1 MRGRHLKA
9 ADRKEKKIWE
19 DGHECIWVEGYKGTH
34 SDMTCRDFQYEMNK
48 EFVHDGEVERRGRG
62 FHFST
67 KLKDVFDHYSL
78 DDKNRFF
85 KVRALV
91 YKDDYDEH
99 YNVNTAKKI
108 IFTEELG
115 YEDLKDFIEK
125 KMPLVKSEEVWDIV
139 RKTGYEEYRRCIFV
153 EEFTDIGY
161 TELLANVIFDNV
173 CTDEESDVLKFARAL
188 KEEDV
193 SKEMSIYLICNKFV

>member
-19 DGHECIWVEGYKGTH
+19 DGHECIWVEGYKGTC
-34 SDMTCRDFQYEMNK
+34 SDMTCRNFQYEMNK
-48 EFVHDGEVERRGRG
+48 EFVHDGEVERRGVG
-62 FHFST
+62 FNFST

-125 KMPLVKSEEVWDIV
+125 KMPSVTSEEVWNKV
-139 RKTGYEEYRRCIFV
+139 REMGYEEYRKSIFV
-153 EEFTDIGY
+153 KDFMEIGY

-173 CTDEESDVLKFARAL
+173 CTDEENDVLNFARAL
-188 KEEDV
+188 KEADV
-193 SKEMSIYLICNKFV
+193 SKEMSIYLICNKFI

>member
-1 MRGRHLKA
+1 MKGRHLKA
-9 ADRKEKKIWE
+9 ANRKEKKIWE
-19 DGHECIWVEGYKGTH
+19 DGKECIWVEGYKGTL
-34 SDMTCRDFQYEMNK
+34 SDMTCRNFQYEMNK

-62 FHFST
+62 FNFSP

-125 KMPLVKSEEVWDIV
+125 KMPLVKTEEVWSVV
-139 RKTGYEEYRRCIFV
+139 REIGYEEYRRRIFV
-153 EEFTDIGY
+153 KEFTEIGY

-173 CTDEESDVLKFARAL
+173 CTDEENDVLKFARAL
-188 KEEDV
+188 REEDV